1 MLCYLMLLCY
11 VRPMLCY
18 VALCYVMLC
27 YVMLGLC
34 YVMFDREAEGFTRAK
49 MQCMLKLPNRHPDRP
64 KYCLES
70 ILSPSV

>member
-1 MLCYLMLLCY
+1 
-11 VRPMLCY
+11 
-18 VALCYVMLC
+18 
-27 YVMLGLC
+27 
-34 YVMFDREAEGFTRAK
+34 MFDREAEGFTRAK